1 MGRRRRIASFGIYR
15 LNLNLHHQETP
26 VWNIHLYQSPRFLDT
41 KPIELANAIGEYWE
55 KALEWNGYVE
65 QGLPTRHHTK
75 YAPELHCCSIL
86 RATIVTLLL
95 FSSIFTHPNATGY

>member
-1 MGRRRRIASFGIYR
+1 M
-15 LNLNLHHQETP
+15 
-26 VWNIHLYQSPRFLDT
+26 WNIHLYQSPRFLDT

-75 YAPELHCCSIL
+75 YVPELHCCSIL

-95 FSSIFTHPNATGY
+95 FSSIFTHPNATGRKGPWCETSRAPGAAYKSCK